1 MLSLRIDSVNMWN
14 THRIP
19 NSEWKILWHHNRW
32 KTASSACICFGWL
45 LIFHHGKSPSN
56 HHLEKI
62 AFTLFKHLKQIQEED
77 SKKTH
82 PQSIPPSFIF
92 IGFPED
98 KIDLFPGWWHV
109 FWRENRED
117 EPILTTVGTS
127 MNAVPFWPYILW
139 LLQCDPFL
147 FLVLALVNWLALA
160 RGLIPDSWC
169 LKYLSDLW

>member
-1 MLSLRIDSVNMWN
+1 MEHTPDPKFRVKNSLTSQSLKAAPI
-14 THRIP
+14 
-19 NSEWKILWHHNRW
+19 
-32 KTASSACICFGWL
+32 AGICFGWL

-77 SKKTH
+77 FKKLILNQFLQ
-82 PQSIPPSFIF
+82 PFIF

-98 KIDLFPGWWHV
+98 KIDIFSGWWPV

-127 MNAVPFWPYILW
+127 MNAVPFWPYSLW

-169 LKYLSDLW
+169 SKYLSDLW